1 MNVNLEKTNDVEGRL
16 TVTVTPADYEEKV
29 TKELKQI
36 GRTRVFPGFRK
47 GHVPFGHVK
56 RFFGQQVTS
65 DVVNEEV
72 YRAVISYIRDNKLNI
87 LGEPV
92 PVEVKKIDFDKET
105 EFTFQ
110 YDLGFGPD
118 LDVNIDKKIAIDYY
132 QIEVPADMI
141 DEQDQAFRRRFGK
154 QVDVDEVVD
163 NSVVKGVISE
173 VDENGVVKEGDNV
186 IFNKLGSLTPRF
198 LKEQADLFI
207 GKKVNDII
215 VFNPMKATGNNV
227 NEVASMLDISKE
239 EAQSATGD
247 FQFTITSI
255 TGLQLAELGQ
265 ELYDMAFGKDRVK
278 SEEEYRE
285 EIRKMISS
293 ELQHNA
299 ELLFRNE
306 ARDAIV
312 KHFGTFEL
320 PEKFLKRWLIARD
333 KKLTEENIDEEYSKS
348 VNGIKWQ
355 LIEDRLISKYEIK
368 VDDNDVKNYAKMVAA
383 QQFAQYGMVGLSDE
397 MISGYAERLLND
409 KTYSSRFVDDITD
422 DRVFRVIKENAKIK
436 EKKVSI
442 EEFRKIADKHN
453 ENQA

>member
-1 MNVNLEKTNDVEGRL
+1 
-16 TVTVTPADYEEKV
+16 
-29 TKELKQI
+29 
-36 GRTRVFPGFRK
+36 
-47 GHVPFGHVK
+47 
-56 RFFGQQVTS
+56 
-65 DVVNEEV
+65 
-72 YRAVISYIRDNKLNI
+72 
-87 LGEPV
+87 
-92 PVEVKKIDFDKET
+92 
-105 EFTFQ
+105 
-110 YDLGFGPD
+110 
-118 LDVNIDKKIAIDYY
+118 
-132 QIEVPADMI
+132 
-141 DEQDQAFRRRFGK
+141 
-154 QVDVDEVVD
+154 
-163 NSVVKGVISE
+163 
-173 VDENGVVKEGDNV
+173 
-186 IFNKLGSLTPRF
+186 
-198 LKEQADLFI
+198 
-207 GKKVNDII
+207 
-215 VFNPMKATGNNV
+215 MKATGNNV

-333 KKLTEENIDEEYSKS
+333 KKLTAENIDEEYSKS